1 MTSKLEDVVVDSYR
15 VLLDY
20 ALSHGGDTAS
30 TRIPALEAERDQAM
44 RRAEKLEG
52 IQADLEKTQR
62 ILNDERGKHDQQTA
76 GLNIRIQGLEQERD
90 AATKRVE
97 QLAQSLA
104 DMDAQLGQ
112 AQQRFTAMQAE
123 LDKAQANNPLGD
135 TERADLVRL
144 VGQAVEYSE
153 EDPDRAH
160 KALTRALLTL
170 NGDTNND

>member
-1 MTSKLEDVVVDSYR
+1 MEDVFVDSYKT
-15 VLLDY
+15 LLEF
-20 ALSHGGDTAS
+20 ALTHQGDADAAI
-30 TRIPALEAERDQAM
+30 IPQLRSELESAT

-52 IQADLEKTQR
+52 VQTDLEKTQR
-62 ILNDERGKHDQQTA
+62 ILHDERGKHDQQTA
-76 GLNIRIQGLEQERD
+76 DLNIHIQGLEQERD

-112 AQQRFTAMQAE
+112 AQQRFNAMQSE
-123 LDKAQANNPLGD
+123 LDKAHANNPLDD

-144 VGQAVEYSE
+144 VGQAVEYFE

-160 KALTRALLTL
+160 KALTRAHLTL
-170 NGDTNND
+170 TGDTNDNEI